1 MSLNNKKKSKYK
13 TFIDYY
19 NDNNNRNTAST
30 DLSVNTDLSG
40 YIPNIKNLNTT
51 HTYFNMTIK
60 KIIED
65 MKIQRNNNKKLFNK
79 IKKK

>member
-13 TFIDYY
+13 TFIDYC
-19 NDNNNRNTAST
+19 NDNNNRHTTNTNLSVNT
-30 DLSVNTDLSG
+30 GLSVNTDLSG
-40 YIPNIKNLNTT
+40 NIPNIKNLNTT

-65 MKIQRNNNKKLFNK
+65 MKIQRNNLP
-79 IKKK
+79 